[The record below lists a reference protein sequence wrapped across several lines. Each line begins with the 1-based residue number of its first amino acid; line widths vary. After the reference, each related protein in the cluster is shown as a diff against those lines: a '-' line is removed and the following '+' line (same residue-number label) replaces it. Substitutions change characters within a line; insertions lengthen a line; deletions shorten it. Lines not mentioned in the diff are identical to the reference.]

1 MDSVVSAVAQ
11 YALYAIAVGALVV
24 WVLATRNERIELA
37 IRAVLA
43 LLVVVVL
50 IRTGSALH
58 TDPRP
63 FVVDPSVKPLFAH
76 SADNGFPS
84 DHTAVGVAIACVVM
98 TCRRWAG
105 IGLLVVA
112 VGLGVARVAA
122 HVHHPQD
129 IVAGALMGAVA
140 AVAAVVVARPVERR
154 LQGRELRR
162 SVAR

>member
-1 MDSVVSAVAQ
+1 VDSVVSVVAQ
-11 YALYAIAVGALVV
+11 YGLYAIAVGALAV
-24 WVLATRNERIELA
+24 WVLATRSERIELA

-43 LLVVVVL
+43 LLVVLVL
-50 IRTGSALH
+50 IRTASALH

-63 FVVDPSVKPLFAH
+63 FVVDPSVKPLFPH

-105 IGLLVVA
+105 IGLLVIA
-112 VGLGVARVAA
+112 AALGVARVAA

-129 IVAGALMGAVA
+129 IIVGALIGAVA
-140 AVAAVVVARPVERR
+140 AVVAVLVARPLERR
-154 LQGRELRR
+154 LPRRGVQR